1 MMPFVTVSRHSPST
15 HGMPLGRRCFLSC
28 VTALVAAVVLLPWC
42 GAGAAGRSFAW
53 KASGKGGTVHLVGS
67 VHLLSK
73 DYYPLNP
80 ILESAFDASEVLV
93 EELDLGE
100 VSQPQS
106 QGLILARGVLPAG
119 ETLSR
124 VVSPATYAR
133 VSQRLE
139 GLGLPIEALSRLKPW
154 ALALT
159 LLAVE
164 WQKAGFDANLGLDR
178 HFFDRATSTGKMVQG
193 LETLEFQI
201 SRFDGLTNDQQDR
214 MLAET
219 LQELDTQKSS
229 VVQLA
234 DAWRSGDVAAVERV
248 VLKDVQQDKQMYER
262 LIVDRNREWLP
273 HIDALFTRRGA
284 AFVVV
289 GAAHLVGPDGLVQM
303 LRAKGYTVEQM

>member
-1 MMPFVTVSRHSPST
+1 MTRFP
-15 HGMPLGRRCFLSC
+15 RRTLFAYL
-28 VTALVAAVVLLPWC
+28 AVLLIVPWT
-42 GAGAAGRSFAW
+42 GSRPGRWTGPWTEVHAAGRAFAW
-53 KASGKGGTVHLVGS
+53 KASGTPGTVYLVGS

-80 ILESAFDASEVLV
+80 ALESAFDASDVLV

-100 VSQPQS
+100 VSLPQS
-106 QGLILARGVLPAG
+106 QGLMLARGALPPG

-124 VVSPATYAR
+124 VISPATYER
-133 VSQRLE
+133 VSQRVA
-139 GLGLPIEALSRLKPW
+139 GLGLPMEALSRFKPW
-154 ALALT
+154 AIALT

-164 WQKAGFDANLGLDR
+164 WQKAGFDATLGLDR
-178 HFFDRATSTGKMVQG
+178 HFFDRAVASGRAVQG
-193 LETLEFQI
+193 LESLEFQI
-201 SRFDGLTNDQQDR
+201 SRFDGLTSDQQDR

-262 LIVDRNREWLP
+262 LLVDRNREWLP
-273 HIDALFTRRGA
+273 KIEALFARRGA

-303 LRAKGYTVEQM
+303 LRAKGYTVAQM